1 MNIVH
6 DEEIKCS
13 VKRKLPDINFRPKK
27 KHVVIEYTPTTI
39 KPNSDIVISRP
50 HIVELYDAK
59 NVSNYTILDNYAKKI
74 LHPSVG
80 INSEK
85 NCFTNLKI
93 AERQCYI
100 CRQSIKSIHWFY
112 LYQCQKCGDNSLC
125 YRYATRDLSG
135 RNALVIGGRI
145 KLGYQIALKL
155 LRAGCRVMITSR
167 NIDTALEYYQQEPD
181 YLEWKS
187 KLFVFSES
195 FDLGKVKETIPNLIT
210 ELNKIFGEN
219 QLDILIQ
226 NAAQTIYFDN
236 NNDNNDNNDNS
247 DNSDNNDNNDN
258 NDPINEMK
266 EKEILDLVLKRGRRL
281 TYPPVEWRVTFAERY
296 GRKLDYRSSNTWG
309 QNIFK
314 TSDDEIISV
323 VQNNI
328 IGSVLIDKYL
338 IPIMRPDK
346 DTYVIHVHAKEG
358 TLDTHKTMNHMHT
371 NIAKAGLH
379 MLTRCLAGNSD
390 SDEPRPLYPQIHGVN
405 PGWFSIDEY
414 PVRAR
419 FRSKIFNPPIDEID
433 AASRVVHPIFYQL
446 PSSHKTW
453 VHYQKSSRY

>member
-6 DEEIKCS
+6 DEEPKCCL
-13 VKRKLPDINFRPKK
+13 KRKLPDINFRPKK
-27 KHVVIEYTPTTI
+27 KRVIIEYTPTTI
-39 KPNSDIVISRP
+39 KTNSDVAISRP
-50 HIVELYDAK
+50 YIVELYDAK
-59 NVSNYTILDNYAKKI
+59 NVSSYTTLDNYAKNI
-74 LHPSVG
+74 LYSSIG

-112 LYQCQKCGDNSLC
+112 LYLCQKCGDSSLC

-155 LRAGCRVMITSR
+155 LRAGCKVMITSR

-236 NNDNNDNNDNS
+236 NND
-247 DNSDNNDNNDN
+247 
-258 NDPINEMK
+258 PINESG
-266 EKEILDLVLKRGRRL
+266 ENEILDLVLKRGRRL

-296 GRKLDYRSSNTWG
+296 GRKLDHRSSNTWG

-338 IPIMRPDK
+338 IPIMRHDK

-379 MLTRCLAGNSD
+379 MLTRCLAGDPD

-453 VHYQKSSRY
+453 VHYQKSSKY